1 MKRNA
6 ATPAPR
12 TGADGGQ
19 DFLATGL
26 GRWYRDASSDQTTL
40 GRMKMDVILAG
51 HNIDHELITE
61 FQSLQPE
68 RQDLTPETVAAAY
81 ARISR
86 NPRPVNEL
94 RAIARGEVEKA
105 RASNRNIVFEMG
117 HSSIAEHAVFNLDVL
132 KVSRLLVEEIE
143 RFRLASYTEKSQ
155 RYVLLTDDFVI
166 PQEVREAGLEE
177 EFTAAIRL
185 QNGFYHKLYEKLRP
199 YVLERNPALA
209 ADPAN
214 RSLLEGWAKED
225 ARYGLSLAT
234 ETQLGM
240 TVNARNVE
248 LMIRRLAASPLA
260 EAREYSRRL
269 YDAVKGV
276 APSLV
281 RYTEPTPYDRET
293 PEAIRLQADEI
304 VSKMLTCSPGAPGE
318 GIAPPASA
326 GAGTA
331 DDIVRLIDATPA
343 ADDKIAAALLHGAS
357 HLPLA
362 GCLEIAARM
371 ETEEKRRLIRT
382 ALRRMKAY
390 DAAPRAFEHV
400 GLTFE
405 LVVSATCFAQ
415 VKRHRMATITVQN
428 YDPALGVTI
437 PPSIAAVG
445 MEAPFR
451 EICTRTEETWERIR
465 RTAPA
470 AADYILTNA
479 HRRRVMIRVSAR
491 ELYHLARVRAD
502 GHAQWDIREMAAR
515 MVEQG
520 REAMPITLMLAAGK
534 DGFDALYARIFAGE
548 E

>member
-1 MKRNA
+1 
-6 ATPAPR
+6 
-12 TGADGGQ
+12 
-19 DFLATGL
+19 
-26 GRWYRDASSDQTTL
+26 
-40 GRMKMDVILAG
+40 MDVILAG
-51 HNIDHELITE
+51 HNIDHDIILE
-61 FQSLQPE
+61 FQGLQPK

-94 RAIARGEVEKA
+94 RAIARSEVEKS

-155 RYVLLTDDFVI
+155 RYVLLADDFVI

-177 EFTAAIRL
+177 TFVATVRR
-185 QNGFYHKLYEKLRP
+185 QNRFYLTLYEKLCP
-199 YVLERNPALA
+199 YVFERNPELA

-225 ARYGLSLAT
+225 ARYCLSLAT

-240 TVNARNVE
+240 TVNARNIE

-293 PEAIRLQADEI
+293 REAIRSQADEI
-304 VSKMLTCSPGAPGE
+304 VAKLLTRSPGVGPRE
-318 GIAPPASA
+318 GIAPS

-331 DDIVRLIDATPA
+331 DDLVRLIDATPA
-343 ADDKIAAALLHGAS
+343 ADDKIVAALLHGS
-357 HLPLA
+357 SNLPLA

-371 ETEEKRRLIRT
+371 EIEEKRGLIRT

-390 DAAPRAFEHV
+390 DAAPREFEHV

-405 LVVSATCFAQ
+405 LVISATCFAQ
-415 VKRHRMATITVQN
+415 VKRHRMATITVQD

-451 EICTRTEETWERIR
+451 EICALTEETWEQLR
-465 RTAPA
+465 RTAPEA
-470 AADYILTNA
+470 AAYILTNA
-479 HRRRVMIRVSAR
+479 HRRRVMIRVNAR

-515 MVEQG
+515 MVERG

-534 DGFDALYARIFAGE
+534 DGFDALYAQIFAGE
-548 E
+548 SW

>member
-1 MKRNA
+1 
-6 ATPAPR
+6 
-12 TGADGGQ
+12 
-19 DFLATGL
+19 
-26 GRWYRDASSDQTTL
+26 
-40 GRMKMDVILAG
+40 
-51 HNIDHELITE
+51 
-61 FQSLQPE
+61 
-68 RQDLTPETVAAAY
+68 
-81 ARISR
+81 
-86 NPRPVNEL
+86 
-94 RAIARGEVEKA
+94 VEKA
-105 RASNRNIVFEMG
+105 RSSNRNIVFEMG

-132 KVSRLLVEEIE
+132 GVSRLLVEEIE

-155 RYVLLTDDFVI
+155 RYVLLADDFVI

-177 EFTAAIRL
+177 DFTAAIRL
-185 QNGFYHKLYEKLRP
+185 QNGFYHKLYEKLLP
-199 YVLERNPALA
+199 YVLEKNPELA
-209 ADPAN
+209 ADPTN
-214 RSLLEGWAKED
+214 LSLLEGWAKED
-225 ARYGLSLAT
+225 ARYCLSLAT

-240 TVNARNVE
+240 TVNARNIE

-269 YDAVKGV
+269 YDAVKGA

-293 PEAIRLQADEI
+293 REEIRSQADEI
-304 VSKMLTCSPGAPGE
+304 LSKLLTCSPGIGQGE
-318 GIAPPASA
+318 EIAPS
-326 GAGTA
+326 GAGKAA
-331 DDIVRLIDATPA
+331 DDLVRLLDATPA

-362 GCLEIAARM
+362 KCLEIAARM
-371 ETEEKRRLIRT
+371 EIEEKRGLIQA

-390 DAAPRAFEHV
+390 DAAPREFEHV

-405 LVVSATCFAQ
+405 LAISATCFAQ

-437 PPSIAAVG
+437 PLSIAAVG
-445 MEAPFR
+445 MEVPFR
-451 EICTRTEETWERIR
+451 EICARTEETWEQIR

-470 AADYILTNA
+470 AAAYILTNA

-502 GHAQWDIREMAAR
+502 GHAQWDIREIAAR
-515 MVEQG
+515 MVGQG

-534 DGFDALYARIFAGE
+534 DGFDALYARIFTGE

>member
-1 MKRNA
+1 
-6 ATPAPR
+6 
-12 TGADGGQ
+12 
-19 DFLATGL
+19 
-26 GRWYRDASSDQTTL
+26 
-40 GRMKMDVILAG
+40 MKMKVVLAG
-51 HNIDHELITE
+51 HNIDHDILQE
-61 FQSLQPE
+61 FQELQPE

-94 RAIARGEVEKA
+94 RRIARSEVEKA

-132 KVSRLLVEEIE
+132 NVSRLLVEEIE

-166 PQEVREAGLEE
+166 PEEVREAGLEE
-177 EFTAAIRL
+177 EFIATVRR

-199 YVLERNPALA
+199 WVFDRYPELA

-225 ARYGLSLAT
+225 ARYCLPLAT

-240 TVNARNVE
+240 TVNARNIE

-260 EAREYSRRL
+260 EAHEYSRRL
-269 YDAVKGV
+269 YDATKGV

-293 PEAIRLQADEI
+293 RAALRTEAD
-304 VSKMLTCSPGAPGE
+304 
-318 GIAPPASA
+318 GITSEMTAVLPAA
-326 GAGTA
+326 TGKRIDHPDRTA
-331 DDIVRLIDATPA
+331 DNLVRLIDATPA
-343 ADDKIAAALLHGAS
+343 ADAKIAAALLHSAS
-357 HLPLA
+357 DRPLA
-362 GCLEIAARM
+362 ACREIAERM
-371 ETEEKRRLIRT
+371 GCEKRESLIKT
-382 ALRRMKAY
+382 ALRRMKVY
-390 DAAPRAFEHV
+390 DAAPREFEHA

-415 VKRHRMATITVQN
+415 VKRHRMATLTVQG

-437 PPSIAAVG
+437 PPSIAAIG
-445 MEAPFR
+445 MEGAFR
-451 EICTRTEETWERIR
+451 EICAGTAETWEKIR
-465 RTAPA
+465 RRSPA
-470 AADYILTNA
+470 AAAYILTNA
-479 HRRRVMIRVSAR
+479 HRRRVAMTVSAR

-502 GHAQWDIREMAAR
+502 GHAQWDIRETAVR
-515 MVEQG
+515 MVALG
-520 REAMPITLMLAAGK
+520 RGVMPLTLMLAAGK
-534 DGFDALYARIFAGE
+534 DGFDALYAQIFADE
-548 E
+548 S

>member
-1 MKRNA
+1 
-6 ATPAPR
+6 
-12 TGADGGQ
+12 
-19 DFLATGL
+19 
-26 GRWYRDASSDQTTL
+26 
-40 GRMKMDVILAG
+40 MKMDVILAG
-51 HNIDHELITE
+51 HNIDHDIILE

-94 RAIARGEVEKA
+94 RAIARSEVEKA

-132 KVSRLLVEEIE
+132 NVSRLLVEEIE

-155 RYVLLTDDFVI
+155 RYVLLADDFVV

-177 EFTAAIRL
+177 NFTAAILL
-185 QNGFYHKLYEKLRP
+185 QNGFYHKLYEKLLP
-199 YVLERNPALA
+199 YVLERNPELA

-214 RSLLEGWAKED
+214 RLLLEGWAKED
-225 ARYGLSLAT
+225 ARYCLSLAT

-240 TVNARNVE
+240 TVNARNIE

-269 YDAVKGV
+269 YEAVKGV

-293 PEAIRLQADEI
+293 REAIRLQADEI
-304 VSKMLTCSPGAPGE
+304 VSKMLTLSPGVIQRE
-318 GIAPPASA
+318 GIAPPPLA

-331 DDIVRLIDATPA
+331 NDLVRLIDATPA
-343 ADDKIAAALLHGAS
+343 ADDKIAAALLHGTS

-362 GCLEIAARM
+362 ECLEIATRM
-371 ETEEKRRLIRT
+371 GIEEKRKLIQT

-390 DAAPRAFEHV
+390 DAAPREFEHV

-405 LVVSATCFAQ
+405 LVISATCFAQ
-415 VKRHRMATITVQN
+415 VKRHRMATITVQD
-428 YDPALGVTI
+428 YDPALGVTV

-451 EICTRTEETWERIR
+451 EICARTEETWEQIR
-465 RTAPA
+465 RT
-470 AADYILTNA
+470 A
-479 HRRRVMIRVSAR
+479 HRRRVMIRVSGR

-502 GHAQWDIREMAAR
+502 GHAQWDIRETASR

-534 DGFDALYARIFAGE
+534 DGFDALYAQIFAGE